1 MRDHLAMRASLT
13 SLVAGSLLLAS
24 GSAAAL
30 QPATCPPYQGIV
42 CEGWVTDA
50 AGVII
55 NDETVEA
62 TAGRLVA
69 AHGHEI
75 AVVIVATT
83 GSIEP
88 DEFAAGIGNT
98 WGVGDAEADDGIVV
112 LIALAERRTEI
123 VTGSGLRIANL
134 NTIAGA
140 GNSFFAANDFD
151 SGVVAILSAIE
162 LALDGGGVTPP
173 GGGDSDGGSGFVGTV
188 ARLLASLGMV
198 GAGWAL
204 VARGRNSRASQTKI
218 SRASF
223 VDDALDK
230 LEPAGH
236 ELPTLGDYA
245 VPTPPNAPDVPTG
258 RAIEAI
264 LAIGGRRPLAD
275 PETFAALWHAD
286 AIEVVDRERLLAD
299 AAEPLE
305 LRVSEEKQIL
315 EEATEQTSRD
325 ALAVDLRSGDE
336 FRARMRELENLVN
349 ALRPHRVAYA
359 RQKTAESLVDSLVET
374 PAGWAGVTDFGARLL
389 RAAPALDPAAT
400 LGESVREIEAA
411 RAVAAEKTTR
421 LEALY
426 DELPASTAR
435 PAVAAALAD
444 LDDDVG
450 AAVARFEAVRSALE
464 DEGDLLE
471 RDGLD
476 VPAIAALLLMNR
488 DEGNVKQ
495 FVRTY
500 RARRNGGA
508 EPSEAVE
515 FALAG
520 LRDPAEIRRIQKE
533 AGRLGLPV
541 SITAALLRRRDD
553 GPEAYQ
559 AILDELAEHGI
570 KGETR
575 RTIAG
580 VLAISLEPSRA
591 VERWAAALAALEA
604 LGLDGE
610 GSYAQVA
617 AAFGASDARGP
628 RAFALSYAAQREQLA
643 VSTVDD
649 AERFAPELAHEG
661 TSRQADSWTGDP
673 ISADYGSFDP
683 FTFFYYHWVITRGSA
698 GSMGWEPIHN
708 DRSWSGDR
716 SSWWGGF
723 GGGGGFGSRTS
734 SSGGSSWGSSG
745 STSFGGFGG
754 GGGFS
759 GGGGGGGGGG
769 GSSGGSGW

>member
-1 MRDHLAMRASLT
+1 MRDHLAMRATIAGLI
-13 SLVAGSLLLAS
+13 AGSLLLAAS
-24 GSAAAL
+24 TAAAV
-30 QPATCPPYQGIV
+30 QPAFCPPYQGIE
-42 CEGWVTDA
+42 CGGWVTDA
-50 AGVII
+50 AGVLVSH
-55 NDETVEA
+55 ETVEA
-62 TAGRLVA
+62 AVGRLVA
-69 AHGHEI
+69 RHGHEI

-83 GSIEP
+83 GSIPP
-88 DEFAAGIGNT
+88 DQFAEGIGNT
-98 WGVGDAEADDGIVV
+98 WGVGDAEANDGIVV
-112 LIALAERRTEI
+112 LVALAERRTEI

-134 NTIAGA
+134 NSVASA

-151 SGVVAILSAIE
+151 SGIIAILAAIE
-162 LALDGGGVTPP
+162 LALEGGGVTPP
-173 GGGDSDGGSGFVGTV
+173 VGGGSDGGSRGVVGV
-188 ARLLASLGMV
+188 IARLLGSIGLI
-198 GAGWAL
+198 AGGLAL
-204 VARGRNSRASQTKI
+204 VSRGRNSQASRTKI
-218 SRASF
+218 SRAAF

-236 ELPTLGDYA
+236 ELPSLGDYA
-245 VPTPPNAPDVPTG
+245 LAPPARAEDISTA

-264 LAIGGRRPLAD
+264 IAVGGRRSPDDAV
-275 PETFAALWHAD
+275 ALGAVWRTG
-286 AIEVVDRERLLAD
+286 AIEVVDRDRLLAD
-299 AAEPLE
+299 SEEPLE
-305 LRVSEEKQIL
+305 LRVSEEKAIL
-315 EEATEQTSRD
+315 EEATQQVTRD

-359 RQKTAESLVDSLVET
+359 RRKTAENLVDSLADT

-389 RAAPALDPAAT
+389 RAAPALDSGVP
-400 LGESVREIEAA
+400 LSESVAEIEAA
-411 RAVAAEKTTR
+411 RAVATDKANR
-421 LEALY
+421 LETLY
-426 DELPASTAR
+426 DRLPASTAR

-444 LDDDVG
+444 LDDDLD
-450 AAVARFEAVRSALE
+450 AAVARYEKVRTALD

-476 VPAIAALLLMNR
+476 VAAIAALLLMNR
-488 DEGNVKQ
+488 DEDNVKK

-500 RARRNGGA
+500 RARRNGGS
-508 EPSEAVE
+508 EPSTAVE
-515 FALAG
+515 LALAG

-533 AGRLGLPV
+533 ATRLGLPV

-553 GPEAYQ
+553 GPEVYQ
-559 AILDELAEHGI
+559 AILDELSGYGI

-580 VLAISLEPSRA
+580 VLAVSLEPSRA
-591 VERWAAALAALEA
+591 VERWAAALAALDA
-604 LGLDGE
+604 LGLDGD

-628 RAFALSYAAQREQLA
+628 RAFALSYAAQREALA
-643 VSTVDD
+643 VSDVDD
-649 AERFAPELAHEG
+649 ADRFAPELAHEG
-661 TSRQADSWTGDP
+661 TARQTDSWTGQP
-673 ISADYGSFDP
+673 IPSDYGSFDP

-723 GGGGGFGSRTS
+723 GGGGGFGSSTS
-734 SSGGSSWGSSG
+734 TSGGSSWGSSG
-745 STSFGGFGG
+745 SSTSFDSFGG

-759 GGGGGGGGGG
+759 GGGGGGGG
-769 GSSGGSGW
+769 SSGGSGW